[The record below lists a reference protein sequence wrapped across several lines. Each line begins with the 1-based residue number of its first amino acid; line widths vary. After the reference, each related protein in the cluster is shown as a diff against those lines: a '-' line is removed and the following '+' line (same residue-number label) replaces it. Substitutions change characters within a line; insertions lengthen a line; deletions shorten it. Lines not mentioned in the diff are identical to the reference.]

1 MSFLT
6 KHIAILTDFGL
17 DDIYLGMMKA
27 AIAGISPAARIID
40 LSHTIP
46 RGDVQRAA
54 FEAWRVRP
62 YLPPETVLL
71 AVVDPGVGTNR
82 RAVAIKLPGLD
93 CVGPD
98 NGLFSFLL
106 YSTDK
111 YKAVELTNPHYQL
124 RTISQTFHGRDVF
137 APAAAHLSQGL
148 ALEEFGPRIQD
159 LVRIPDPLLKDM
171 GAESIQGEIMH
182 SDRFGNLISSIGRI
196 EITDNNFSFK
206 PWIPSFSTR
215 TLIAQDYE
223 VILPQGDVVPL
234 GRTFSDVSKGE
245 ALAYIGSSSLLEIAI
260 NGGDAANALN
270 LTPGDQIIFKI
281 KG

>member
-1 MSFLT
+1 MI

-40 LSHTIP
+40 LTHAIP
-46 RGDVQRAA
+46 HGDVKRAA
-54 FEAWRVRP
+54 FEAWRVRS
-62 YLPPETVLL
+62 YLPPETILL

-82 RAVAIKLPGLD
+82 RAVAIKLPGLY

-111 YKAVELTNPHYQL
+111 YKSAELMNPHYQL
-124 RTISQTFHGRDVF
+124 RAISHTFHGRDIF
-137 APAAAHLSQGL
+137 APAAAHL
-148 ALEEFGPRIQD
+148 ARDIPLEEFGPIIQD
-159 LVRIPDPLLKDM
+159 LVRIPDPLLKDL
-171 GAESIQGEIMH
+171 GAGSIQGEIMH
-182 SDRFGNLISSIGRI
+182 SDRFGNLITSIGRF
-196 EITDNNFSFK
+196 DLADDDLSFK
-206 PWIPSFSTR
+206 PWIPSFSAR
-215 TLIAQDYE
+215 TLNARDYD

-234 GRTFSDVSKGE
+234 GRTFGDVPKGE

-260 NGGDAANALN
+260 NGGNAANTLKLN
-270 LTPGDQIIFKI
+270 PGDEIVFKT

>member
-1 MSFLT
+1 LI

-40 LSHTIP
+40 LTHAIP
-46 RGDVQRAA
+46 HGDVKRAA
-54 FEAWRVRP
+54 FEAWRVRS
-62 YLPPETVLL
+62 YLPPETILL

-82 RAVAIKLPGLD
+82 RAVAIKLPGLY

-111 YKAVELTNPHYQL
+111 HKSAELLNPHYQL
-124 RTISQTFHGRDVF
+124 RTISHTFHGRDIF
-137 APAAAHLSQGL
+137 APAAAHL
-148 ALEEFGPRIQD
+148 ARDIPLEEFGPIIQD
-159 LVRIPDPLLKDM
+159 LVRIPDPLLKDL
-171 GAESIQGEIMH
+171 GAGSIQGEIMH
-182 SDRFGNLISSIGRI
+182 SDRFGNLITSIGRF
-196 EITDNNFSFK
+196 DFKDDDLSFK
-206 PWIPSFSTR
+206 PWIPSFSAR
-215 TLIAQDYE
+215 TLNARDYD

-234 GRTFSDVSKGE
+234 GRTFGDVPKGE

-260 NGGDAANALN
+260 NGGNAANTLKLN
-270 LTPGDQIIFKI
+270 PGDEIVFKT

>member
-1 MSFLT
+1 MI

-27 AIAGISPAARIID
+27 AIAGISPAAHIID
-40 LSHTIP
+40 LTHAIP
-46 RGDVQRAA
+46 HGDVKRAA
-54 FEAWRVRP
+54 FEVWRVRSH
-62 YLPPETVLL
+62 LPPGTILL

-82 RAVAIKLPGLD
+82 RAVAIKLPGLY

-98 NGLFSFLL
+98 NGLFSYLF

-111 YKAVELTNPHYQL
+111 YKAVELMNPHYQL
-124 RTISQTFHGRDVF
+124 RTISHTFHGRDVF
-137 APAAAHLSQGL
+137 APAAAHLARDVQ
-148 ALEEFGPRIQD
+148 LEEFGPIIQD
-159 LVRIPDPLLKDM
+159 LIRIPDPLLKDL
-171 GAESIQGEIMH
+171 GAGSIQGEIMH
-182 SDRFGNLISSIGRI
+182 SDRFGNLITSIGRFDR
-196 EITDNNFSFK
+196 TDDNLSFK
-206 PWIPSFSTR
+206 PWFPSFSTR

-234 GRTFSDVSKGE
+234 GRTFCDVPKGE

-260 NGGDAANALN
+260 NGGNAAKTLN
-270 LTPGDQIIFKI
+270 LSPGDEIVFKK

>member
-1 MSFLT
+1 MI

-27 AIAGISPAARIID
+27 AIAGISPTAHIID
-40 LSHTIP
+40 LTHAIP
-46 RGDVQRAA
+46 HGDVKRAA
-54 FEAWRVRP
+54 FEVWRVRSH
-62 YLPPETVLL
+62 LPPGTILL

-82 RAVAIKLPGLD
+82 RAVAIKLPGLY

-98 NGLFSFLL
+98 NGLFSYLF

-111 YKAVELTNPHYQL
+111 YKAVELMNPHYQL
-124 RTISQTFHGRDVF
+124 RTISHTFHGRDVF
-137 APAAAHLSQGL
+137 APAAAHLARDVQ
-148 ALEEFGPRIQD
+148 LEEFGPIIQD
-159 LVRIPDPLLKDM
+159 LIRIPDPLLKDL
-171 GAESIQGEIMH
+171 GAGSIQGEIMH
-182 SDRFGNLISSIGRI
+182 SDRFGNLITSIGRFDR
-196 EITDNNFSFK
+196 TDDNLSFK
-206 PWIPSFSTR
+206 PWFPSFSTR

-234 GRTFSDVSKGE
+234 GRTFCDVPKGE

-260 NGGDAANALN
+260 NGGNAAKTLN
-270 LTPGDQIIFKI
+270 LSPGDEIVFKK